1 MIGKCGKKI
10 LAINER
16 LTNVV
21 RAFQL
26 VIYGDEGRKT
36 VVIRQYQEMA
46 VRTRYSTDDYIVGS
60 FMDFVVAEERGMQD
74 KIILCSDKGQDDI
87 GINDILEIDIFE

>member
-10 LAINER
+10 LATNER
-16 LTNVV
+16 LTNVFP
-21 RAFQL
+21 AFQL

-36 VVIRQYQEMA
+36 VVIRKYQEIA
-46 VRTRYSTDDYIVGS
+46 VRTRYSTGDYIVGT
-60 FMDFVVAEERGMQD
+60 FIDFDVAEERGMQD
-74 KIILCSDKGQDDI
+74 KIILCSDKGREDI